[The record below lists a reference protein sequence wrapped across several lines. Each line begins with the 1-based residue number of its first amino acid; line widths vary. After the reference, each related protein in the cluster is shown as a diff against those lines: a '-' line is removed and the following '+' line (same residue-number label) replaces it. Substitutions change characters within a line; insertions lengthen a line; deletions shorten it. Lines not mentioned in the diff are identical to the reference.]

1 MKVKRK
7 VSASG
12 QEDWVRHCELSKKHP
27 WEVHE
32 AVMSQYGRSTIIEIE
47 GVEGIWYHDDFDVIS
62 DERTSFKAGD
72 IVFCRE
78 GYRYVYDRF
87 LGPRGHVV
95 RRCLPGNKLGHTT
108 TLTEVFASVPENKPV
123 YKIFKYTLPIAERT
137 HIDLPLGA
145 QILRVD
151 GLDGGLWVWAM
162 VDTTASLERREFALF
177 KTGGSMPDNVAE
189 EYKYVGCGSIYIQ
202 QELCLYVFEKLRS

>member
-1 MKVKRK
+1 MKVRRK
-7 VSASG
+7 KGMRGEES
-12 QEDWVRHCELSKKHP
+12 WVLFCSKKGIDP
-27 WEVHE
+27 WSCLE
-32 AVMSQYGRSTIIEIE
+32 AILKPSPVGPVYRLLELDIYLGWNPMY
-47 GVEGIWYHDDFDVIS
+47 FDVVS
-62 DERTSFKAGD
+62 E
-72 IVFCRE
+72 
-78 GYRYVYDRF
+78 
-87 LGPRGHVV
+87 
-95 RRCLPGNKLGHTT
+95 
-108 TLTEVFASVPENKPV
+108 TEAMPENKPV

-151 GLDGGLWVWAM
+151 GLDGGLWVWAI

-177 KTGGSMPDNVAE
+177 KTGGDMPDNVAE